1 MIVLAVALLASVAG
15 ALGYEDRRGAGTFLV
30 GWTASEIELGADE
43 ATLAAPGDQAWTL
56 QVNASN
62 LTSVVVDVQVAF
74 SAPVLQ
80 PLQARLEV
88 TPPGGRAPQSVE
100 FEVPIAPAGVAIA
113 SVEVELF
120 EAPANASVE
129 ARSAEA
135 ALAQA
140 LPADASAAQGEWTI
154 LLSLAGG
161 APGPLA
167 GSYDASYEATG
178 RAIEGSAR
186 PDIPEVNR

>member
-1 MIVLAVALLASVAG
+1 MAG

-30 GWTASEIELGADE
+30 GWTTSEIELGGDE
-43 ATLAAPGDQAWTL
+43 ATLAVPGEQVWTL

-88 TPPGGRAPQSVE
+88 TPPGGGASEVTE
-100 FEVPIAPAGVAIA
+100 FEVPIAPAGAAIA
-113 SVEVELF
+113 SVTVDLF
-120 EAPANASVE
+120 AAPANATVE
-129 ARSAEA
+129 ARSPDA

-140 LPADASAAQGEWTI
+140 LPANASAAQGEWTI

-167 GSYDASYEATG
+167 GSYDASYTATG

-186 PDIPEVNR
+186 PDLPEVDR